1 MATLR
6 KNNVEKY
13 LRHFAKSVIERGK
26 KILQA
31 KKKNVSGKLL
41 DSLKY
46 RLEATSKGYNLIFKG
61 ADYAAFVDKGVS
73 GTKTTRTYHN
83 IFGKRQRSPFKYK
96 AGVGNSP
103 NIGALAKWISRKGIK
118 GRDIGYTKKDG
129 TKVKGTGRFI
139 KTKSLAMIFS
149 KSIQRKGLAASSF
162 FSKPMSIELAK
173 FDNGILEAFKT
184 DILTHFETIEL

>member
-46 RLEATSKGYNLIFKG
+46 RLEATSKGYNLVFKG
-61 ADYAAFVDKGVS
+61 AKHAMFVDKGVS
-73 GTKTTRTYHN
+73 GTKKTRTFHN
-83 IFGKRQRSPFKYK
+83 IFGKRERSPFKYTNK
-96 AGVGNSP
+96 QPPAS
-103 NIGALAKWISRKGIK
+103 ALDKWIVRKGIAP
-118 GRDIGYTKKDG
+118 RTE
-129 TKVKGTGRFI
+129 TGQFMSR
-139 KTKSLAMIFS
+139 KSLQFLIARSIKS
-149 KSIQRKGLAASSF
+149 KGIAATSF

-184 DILTHFETIEL
+184 DLITHFETIDL

>member
-1 MATLR
+1 VATLR

-13 LRHFAKSVIERGK
+13 LRHFAESVIKRGRQ
-26 KILQA
+26 ILKA
-31 KKKNVSGKLL
+31 KGKSGKLSE
-41 DSLKY
+41 SLKY
-46 RLEATSKGYNLIFKG
+46 RLETTSKGYNLIFKG
-61 ADYAAFVDKGVS
+61 ADYATFVDKGVS

-83 IFGKRQRSPFKYK
+83 VFGKRQRSPFKYK

-118 GRDIGYTKKDG
+118 GRDKE
-129 TKVKGTGRFI
+129 TGRFI
-139 KTKSLAMIFS
+139 KTKSLAYLFS

-173 FDNGILEAFKT
+173 FDTEILKAFKT
-184 DILTHFETIEL
+184 DVITHFETLELK

>member
-46 RLEATSKGYNLIFKG
+46 RLEATSKGYNLVFKG
-61 ADYAAFVDKGVS
+61 AKHAMFVDKGVS
-73 GTKTTRTYHN
+73 GTKKTRTFHN
-83 IFGKRQRSPFKYK
+83 IFGKRERSPFKYTNK
-96 AGVGNSP
+96 L
-103 NIGALAKWISRKGIK
+103 I
-118 GRDIGYTKKDG
+118 T
-129 TKVKGTGRFI
+129 
-139 KTKSLAMIFS
+139 
-149 KSIQRKGLAASSF
+149 
-162 FSKPMSIELAK
+162 
-173 FDNGILEAFKT
+173 IL
-184 DILTHFETIEL
+184 L

>member
-1 MATLR
+1 MATLQ

-61 ADYAAFVDKGVS
+61 ADYATFVDKGVS
-73 GTKTTRTYHN
+73 GTKKTRTYHN
-83 IFGKRQRSPFKYK
+83 VFGKRERSPFKYK

-103 NIGALAKWISRKGIK
+103 NIGALMKWISRKGIK
-118 GRDIGYTKKDG
+118 GRGEL
-129 TKVKGTGRFI
+129 GRFI
-139 KTKSLAMIFS
+139 KTKSLAYLFS
-149 KSIQRKGLAASSF
+149 KSIQREGLASTSF

-173 FDNGILEAFKT
+173 FDTELLGAFKT
-184 DILTHFETIEL
+184 DLITHFETIDL